1 MTLQRGTTRRF
12 DAHGYVKFGLLFAWQ
27 NCVRRSKE
35 QGLFAFVMFSQDRG
49 EHGAEDG
56 FWAGDSAG
64 NLPAV
69 EALIVFQPL
78 TQYNMKW
85 AGFSCREQ
93 HIIFVY
99 ICHLERSSTFTYA
112 IYAGA
117 PHSHMPY
124 MHSAWQ
130 GDSVTFWSKEDARKA
145 FVSTAGNAT

>member
-1 MTLQRGTTRRF
+1 
-12 DAHGYVKFGLLFAWQ
+12 
-27 NCVRRSKE
+27 
-35 QGLFAFVMFSQDRG
+35 MFSQDRG

-56 FWAGDSAG
+56 FWAGDSAD

-93 HIIFVY
+93 NIIFVY

-112 IYAGA
+112 IYA
-117 PHSHMPY
+117 
-124 MHSAWQ
+124 Q
-130 GDSVTFWSKEDARKA
+130 CL
-145 FVSTAGNAT
+145 AG

>member
-1 MTLQRGTTRRF
+1 
-12 DAHGYVKFGLLFAWQ
+12 
-27 NCVRRSKE
+27 
-35 QGLFAFVMFSQDRG
+35 MFSQDRG

-56 FWAGDSAG
+56 FWAGDSAD

-93 HIIFVY
+93 TIIFVY
-99 ICHLERSSTFTYA
+99 IC
-112 IYAGA
+112 IYIYIFVTWSGA

>member
-1 MTLQRGTTRRF
+1 MIHRYSSLFACAGRIPAFHHVAFVRTSCTDQLPFGSNCFHTCLRLPCRLMTLQRGTTRRF

-27 NCVRRSKE
+27 NCVRRSK
-35 QGLFAFVMFSQDRG
+35 
-49 EHGAEDG
+49 DG
-56 FWAGDSAG
+56 FWAGDSAD

-93 HIIFVY
+93 NIIFVY

-112 IYAGA
+112 IYA
-117 PHSHMPY
+117 
-124 MHSAWQ
+124 Q
-130 GDSVTFWSKEDARKA
+130 CL
-145 FVSTAGNAT
+145 AG